1 MLVKLLFSLSS
12 ISPPE
17 TKKRTVSTQFL
28 KLKDEILKQGTNSYV
43 WRPIPALVKLLKFQT
58 TSNIGELATAAIL
71 TLSAAPI
78 NKPAIAASEAVPIL
92 VQILS
97 SGSIQG
103 RVDAK

>member
-1 MLVKLLFSLSS
+1 MFPYVEITGCVPISARKTTMLVKLLFSLSS

-17 TKKRTVSTQFL
+17 TKKRT
-28 KLKDEILKQGTNSYV
+28 KQGTNSYV

-78 NKPAIAASEAVPIL
+78 NKPAIAASEAIRN
-92 VQILS
+92 QI
-97 SGSIQG
+97 
-103 RVDAK
+103 

>member
-17 TKKRTVSTQFL
+17 TKKRTEQIVTC
-28 KLKDEILKQGTNSYV
+28 GA
-43 WRPIPALVKLLKFQT
+43 IPALVKLLKFQT

-78 NKPAIAASEAVPIL
+78 NKPAIAASEAREGPRGKGWGVTGKRA
-92 VQILS
+92 Q
-97 SGSIQG
+97 
-103 RVDAK
+103 